1 MAQQT
6 GAAMQQETTQQYKG
20 NKLLIHSNNMDE
32 FQNHYA
38 KCRKANKKTE
48 DTVWFH
54 LPELQKMA
62 EL

>member
-38 KCRKANKKTE
+38 KCRKANIKAE
-48 DTVWFH
+48 DTV
-54 LPELQKMA
+54 
-62 EL
+62 